1 MARNLS
7 KSRFQKGLQCERA
20 LWLGVHRPDLRGQVT
35 ESQQWI
41 FDQGHE
47 VGLIAR
53 GLFPGGVEVSEDHEH
68 SAEALLTTA
77 RLLAGGATV
86 LYEPAFE
93 SGGTFA
99 RVDILAASGDGRW
112 DMYEVKSGAALKD
125 VYVTDAAVQAY
136 TLEGAGLSLRTI
148 NVVRIDT
155 SYVYEGGEH
164 DPHALFAIEDVT
176 GMARAYLP
184 SVAPAVR
191 RFQELLEG
199 PEPTPLI
206 GDRCTHPYPC
216 EFSAHCHAFLP
227 PEYPITALPRLAEP
241 VLHALLSAG
250 HLCLLDVPDD
260 FPGLTLAQRES
271 VAAAR
276 SGQPRIDITG
286 LTSALGRLE
295 WPIHH
300 LDFETISPALPLWPG
315 TRPYQAVPFQYSLH
329 IQHEDGTIRHTG
341 YLHTLKTDP
350 RRPLA
355 RSLIADLGEQGSIVH
370 YTAYERTQIDGLMN
384 ALPDLGLQ
392 LRVLRGRLFDLE
404 PVIRTNTRHPRAAGR
419 SSIKYVL
426 PAWCPDL
433 SYSGMR
439 IADGQTAS
447 ARYLRILRGRAD
459 RRESRQTLADLEEYC
474 SLDTMAMVRLLDR
487 MLMLAELRPDAVNR
501 PAELAPDA

>member
-20 LWLGVHRPDLRGQVT
+20 LWLGVHRPTLRSPVT

-41 FDQGHE
+41 FDQGHK
-47 VGLIAR
+47 VGLLAR
-53 GLFPGGVEVSEDHEH
+53 ELFPGGVEVSEDHEH
-68 SAEALLTTA
+68 SAEALVTTA
-77 RLLAGGATV
+77 RLLAAGATV

-99 RVDILAASGDGRW
+99 RVDILVASGDGRW

-148 NVVRIDT
+148 NIVRIDT
-155 SYVYEGGEH
+155 SYIYEGGEY

-176 GMARAYLP
+176 DMARAYMP
-184 SVAPAVR
+184 SVAPTVR
-191 RFQELLEG
+191 RFQSMLEG
-199 PEPTPLI
+199 SEPATLI
-206 GDRCTHPYPC
+206 GTRCSHPYPC
-216 EFSAHCHAFLP
+216 EFAGHCHSFLP
-227 PEYPITALPRLAEP
+227 AEYPVTTLPRLAEP
-241 VLHALLSAG
+241 VLHALLQAG

-276 SGQPRIDITG
+276 SGEPRIDAPG
-286 LTSALGRLE
+286 LSRALQKLV
-295 WPIHH
+295 WPVYH

-329 IQHEDGTIRHTG
+329 VQHEDGTTVHRG
-341 YLHTLKTDP
+341 YLHTGKTDP
-350 RRPLA
+350 RRTLA
-355 RSLIADLGEQGSIVH
+355 RHLIADLGEKGSIVH

-384 ALPDLGLQ
+384 ALPDLGLH

-404 PVIRTNTRHPRAAGR
+404 PVIRLNTRHPKAAGR

-433 SYSGMR
+433 SYSGMH

-447 ARYLRILRGRAD
+447 ARYLRVLTGLANRQ
-459 RRESRQTLADLEEYC
+459 ESRQTLTDLEAYC
-474 SLDTMAMVRLLDR
+474 SLDTLAMVRLLDR
-487 MLMLAELRPDAVNR
+487 MLLLAQPDGAVD
-501 PAELAPDA
+501 LASGA